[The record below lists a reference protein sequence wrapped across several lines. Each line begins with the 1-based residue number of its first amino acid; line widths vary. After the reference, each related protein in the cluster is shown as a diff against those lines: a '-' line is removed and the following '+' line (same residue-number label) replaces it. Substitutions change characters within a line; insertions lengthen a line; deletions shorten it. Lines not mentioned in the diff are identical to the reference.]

1 MTAASSWVAGR
12 LGVGI
17 HSGRSTAGISL
28 DDLVGLAIRRN
39 PRRAHLLVS
48 TVLGKH
54 VPTDPRLVYA
64 AGRLLGC
71 LAADELAGTTG
82 VAVAARAA
90 DVAGLLTRAVA
101 AEPGAAARLL
111 AAVDALPD
119 VAGATPAGTVV
130 VGYAETA
137 TALGHCVGAA
147 LAVPSLHSTRRP
159 VAAVAPAAG
168 FAEEHSHA
176 REHLLLPEDPTFLSA
191 ADTVVLVDDEISTG
205 RTALNTI
212 EALHA
217 DRPRGRYLV
226 AALIDLR
233 TGADREIFA
242 ETATRLGTRIDV
254 VTLATGEITLPAGI
268 LDEAARLVAEVAPR
282 DVPGGAPPEPGAPA
296 ALTAVGAA
304 PVSEGAS
311 ARPAQ
316 VTRSATW
323 PTHVRDGGRHGFLPA
338 HEAPLVTAAREAAA
352 VVGQSLVGERVLVL
366 GFEELMYAPLRLAQA
381 LAERVDAG
389 DVPAG
394 TAVRFSTTTRS
405 PVLAVDDPGYAIRTT
420 VTFPSHDDPDDG
432 PGPRFAHNVAPG
444 VDEARRFT
452 DIVVVIDSPAD
463 TAELSNPG
471 GLIDR
476 VAGWCDHVH
485 VVVIPAYHPEEATQ

>member
-1 MTAASSWVAGR
+1 MTAASTWVSER
-12 LGVGI
+12 LGVGV
-17 HSGRSTAGISL
+17 HSGRSAAGISL

-64 AGRLLGC
+64 AGRLLGF
-71 LAADELAGTTG
+71 LAAGELTGTTR
-82 VAVAARAA
+82 VAEAALAS
-90 DVAGLLTRAVA
+90 DVAGALARAVD

-111 AAVDALPD
+111 VAVDALHD

-137 TALGHCVGAA
+137 TALGHCVGEA

-159 VAAVAPAAG
+159 VPGVRPAAG

-176 REHLLLPEDPTFLSA
+176 TEHLLLPEDPSFLTA
-191 ADTVVLVDDEISTG
+191 AETVVLVDDEISTG

-212 EALHA
+212 EALQA
-217 DRPRGRYLV
+217 DRPRGRYVV

-233 TGADREIFA
+233 TRADRETFA
-242 ETATRLGTRIDV
+242 EVAARLGTRIDV

-268 LDEAARLVAEVAPR
+268 LDEAARLVAEV
-282 DVPGGAPPEPGAPA
+282 VPS
-296 ALTAVGAA
+296 ALVEQTAGQ
-304 PVSEGAS
+304 
-311 ARPAQ
+311 ARPAHVEPERETAAPSPAA
-316 VTRSATW
+316 VTRAPVTRFATW
-323 PTHVRDGGRHGFLPA
+323 PAQVRDGGRHGFLPD
-338 HEAPLVTAAREAAA
+338 HEAPLVSAAREAAA
-352 VVGQSLVGERVLVL
+352 VVGQGLVGDRVLVL
-366 GFEELMYAPLRLAQA
+366 GFEELMYAPLRIAQA
-381 LAERVDAG
+381 LADQVAAE
-389 DVPAG
+389 
-394 TAVRFSTTTRS
+394 TLVRFSTTTRS
-405 PVLAVDDPGYAIRTT
+405 PVLSVDDPGYAIRTT

-444 VDEARRFT
+444 VDPARRFT

-463 TAELSNPG
+463 TAELSMPG

-485 VVVIPAYHPEEATQ
+485 VVVIPAYRP

>member
-1 MTAASSWVAGR
+1 MSVASAWVSGR

-17 HSGRSTAGISL
+17 HSGRSAAGISL

-64 AGRLLGC
+64 AGRLLGF
-71 LAADELAGTTG
+71 LTADALTGTDRVAA
-82 VAVAARAA
+82 AARAA
-90 DVAGLLTRAVA
+90 GVAGALARATDGL
-101 AEPGAAARLL
+101 PGAAAHLR
-111 AAVDALPD
+111 AAVDALADAVP
-119 VAGATPAGTVV
+119 ATAAGTVV

-137 TALGHCVGAA
+137 TALGHCVGEA

-159 VAAVAPAAG
+159 VTGVAPAAG

-176 REHLLLPEDPTFLSA
+176 TEHLLLPEDPTFLAA

-205 RTALNTI
+205 KTALNTI

-217 DRPRGRYLV
+217 DRPRGRYV
-226 AALIDLR
+226 IAALIDLR
-233 TGADREIFA
+233 SAADRATFA
-242 ETATRLGTRIDV
+242 DVAARLGTRIDV
-254 VTLATGEITLPAGI
+254 VTLASGEITLPDGI
-268 LDEAARLVAEVAPR
+268 LDEAGRLVAELTSSPQAATTQATT
-282 DVPGGAPPEPGAPA
+282 DQAAPEPV
-296 ALTAVGAA
+296 TARPAA
-304 PVSEGAS
+304 PVTRVDAW
-311 ARPAQ
+311 PAG
-316 VTRSATW
+316 
-323 PTHVRDGGRHGFLPA
+323 VRDGGRHGFAPA
-338 HEAPLVTAAREAAA
+338 HEAPLVTAAHEVAH
-352 VVGQSLVGERVLVL
+352 VVGQQLVGDRVLVL

-381 LAERVDAG
+381 LAEG
-389 DVPAG
+389 VPAG
-394 TAVRFSTTTRS
+394 TQVRFSTTTRS

-420 VTFPSHDDPDDG
+420 VTFPSHDAPDDG

-444 VDEARRFT
+444 DDPTRRFT

-463 TAELSNPG
+463 TAELSMPG
-471 GLIDR
+471 GLVDS

-485 VVVIPAYHPEEATQ
+485 VVVIPAYRP

>member
-1 MTAASSWVAGR
+1 MSVASTWVAGR

-17 HSGRSTAGISL
+17 HSGRSAAGISL

-64 AGRLLGC
+64 AGRLLGV
-71 LAADELAGTTG
+71 LTAGELAGTDR
-82 VAVAARAA
+82 VAAAARAA
-90 DVAGLLTRAVA
+90 GVAGLLARATDAV
-101 AEPGAAARLL
+101 PGAAAELL
-111 AAVDALPD
+111 AAVDALAE
-119 VAGATPAGTVV
+119 VAPVTPTGTVV

-137 TALGHCVGAA
+137 TALGHCVGEA

-159 VAAVAPAAG
+159 VAGVAPAAG

-176 REHLLLPEDPTFLSA
+176 TEHLLLPEDPTFLAA

-205 RTALNTI
+205 KTALNTI

-217 DRPRGRYLV
+217 DRPRGRYVV

-233 TGADREIFA
+233 SGADREIFA
-242 ETATRLGTRIDV
+242 QVAARLGTRIDV
-254 VTLATGEITLPAGI
+254 VTLASGEITLPDGI
-268 LDEAARLVAEVAPR
+268 LDEAGRLVVELTAAAASR
-282 DVPGGAPPEPGAPA
+282 PA
-296 ALTAVGAA
+296 ASSA
-304 PVSEGAS
+304 PV
-311 ARPAQ
+311 
-316 VTRSATW
+316 TRVEAW
-323 PTHVRDGGRHGFLPA
+323 PTTVRDGGRHGFEPA
-338 HEAPLVTAAREAAA
+338 HEGPLVTAAREVAH
-352 VVGQSLVGERVLVL
+352 VVGQQLVGERVLVL
-366 GFEELMYAPLRLAQA
+366 GFEELMYAPLRVAQA
-381 LAERVDAG
+381 LAE

-394 TAVRFSTTTRS
+394 TQVRFSTTTRS

-420 VTFPSHDDPDDG
+420 VTFPSHDAPDDG

-444 VDEARRFT
+444 DDSTRRFT

-463 TAELSNPG
+463 TAELSMPG
-471 GLIDR
+471 GLVDS

-485 VVVIPAYHPEEATQ
+485 VVVIPAYRP